1 MLSALILTPLVGAL
15 LISVWPQKIES
26 DQIRKGALITLG
38 VNLVM
43 TTALVAQFDIT
54 DSGFQFLEK
63 IAWIEPLG
71 LTYSLGVDGIAL
83 PLIVINSLLCFV
95 SVYISHGVRR
105 PRLYYS
111 LLLLITSAVA
121 GAFLAQNLLL
131 FFLFYELELIPL
143 YLLIAIWG
151 GERRGYAATKFLIY
165 TAFSG
170 ILILGAF
177 LGLVL
182 LSGTGSFD
190 YDPSLAQTLSVV
202 QQTVLMGVLLIGFG
216 IKIPLFPFH
225 TWLPDAHVEASTPLS
240 VLLAGV
246 LLKLGTYGMLRFC
259 VGLFPQA
266 WMELSPLLAWWA
278 VVSVLY
284 GSLAAIAQT
293 DMKKMVAYSSVGHMG
308 YILLAAAAITPLSI
322 LGTVLQMVS
331 HGLISALMFLLV
343 GVVYKKTGT
352 RDLTILRG
360 LMAPERGLPFI
371 GSLMVLGA
379 MASAGIPG
387 MIGFISEFIVFR
399 GSFES
404 QAPQTLFC
412 MLGSGLT
419 SVYFLLMI
427 NRVFFG
433 RLDAAPDG
441 TGGTIEVTLPKV
453 SWRDRVPAMTLV
465 LIIFAFGLQPAW
477 LTRWMESTTNSFVPN
492 YTNYANNP
500 GRLVGRGSNDAV
512 IAELL
517 PLNQPLDMP
526 ITVLPTH

>member
-1 MLSALILTPLVGAL
+1 MILSALILTPLVGAL
-15 LISVWPQKIES
+15 VISIWPQKIES
-26 DQIRKGALITLG
+26 DQVRQGALITLG
-38 VNLVM
+38 VNLLM
-43 TTALVAQFDIT
+43 TIALVAQFDIA

-63 IAWIEPLG
+63 LAWMEPLG

-111 LLLLITSAVA
+111 LLLVITSAVA

-151 GERRGYAATKFLIY
+151 GARRGYAATKFLIY

-190 YDPSLAQTLSVV
+190 YDPSLAQSLTMV

-352 RDLTILRG
+352 RDLTVLRG

-404 QAPQTLFC
+404 QALQTLFC

-433 RLDAAPDG
+433 RLTAAPDG
-441 TGGTIEVTLPKV
+441 AGGTIEVTLPKV

-465 LIIFAFGLQPAW
+465 LIIFAFGLQPEW

-492 YTNYANNP
+492 YANP
-500 GRLVGRGSNDAV
+500 VMSVGRVSDGTA
-512 IAELL
+512 IAELSTFD
-517 PLNQPLDMP
+517 QPLSTP
-526 ITVLPTH
+526 PTY